1 MIVGAGFAGMYM
13 LHALRGLG
21 LSAKVIEAATDVGG
35 TWYWNRYPGAR
46 CDVQSI
52 DYSYSFSD
60 EIQKEWTWTER
71 FSAQPEILA
80 YARYVADKLDIRRD
94 IQFETRVL
102 SAHFHTQEARWL
114 VATDQGD
121 RYSAKYLIMATGP
134 LSQPKI
140 PDLAGLE
147 SFKGDIYYTSRW
159 PKEPVHLKGKRVGV
173 IGTGSTAIQAIP
185 AIAEQNAEV
194 VVFQRTPAYTLP
206 AGNHPLDPEYMASIK
221 QRYHELRDLAR
232 TTPHGGTRPG
242 TVRTTFSYPGDER
255 RRIFE
260 EVWQK
265 GGQEL
270 FGFFGDLMVDEEAN
284 AEIGAFVRE
293 KISQIVK
300 DPEVAEAL
308 KPYSYPLG
316 ARRLCLDTNY
326 YATYNRPNVKLVDVA
341 KDPIERITET
351 GIKTGRAHYPLDVLV
366 VAVGFDA
373 ITGAIMA
380 IDIRNGDGA
389 LRDKWLARSM
399 ADLGI
404 MTAGFPNL
412 FMVNGPGS
420 PSVLGNVI
428 ATIEQHV
435 EFLRD
440 LIEFAQRTGVI
451 TVEADPASEQDWMDH
466 VQALAQGTLFMKAN
480 SWYLGSNIE
489 GKPRMMMPYVGGLHN
504 YRKLCDDIVEHGFKR
519 FVFTYDNAVAEDAGT
534 AGKTSGV
541 DA

>member
-1 MIVGAGFAGMYM
+1 MNDKPGEPDALQPDARFDAVIVGAGFAGMYM

-185 AIAEQNAEV
+185 AIAEQN
-194 VVFQRTPAYTLP
+194 
-206 AGNHPLDPEYMASIK
+206 
-221 QRYHELRDLAR
+221 
-232 TTPHGGTRPG
+232 
-242 TVRTTFSYPGDER
+242 
-255 RRIFE
+255 
-260 EVWQK
+260 
-265 GGQEL
+265 
-270 FGFFGDLMVDEEAN
+270 
-284 AEIGAFVRE
+284 
-293 KISQIVK
+293 
-300 DPEVAEAL
+300 
-308 KPYSYPLG
+308 
-316 ARRLCLDTNY
+316 
-326 YATYNRPNVKLVDVA
+326 
-341 KDPIERITET
+341 
-351 GIKTGRAHYPLDVLV
+351 
-366 VAVGFDA
+366 
-373 ITGAIMA
+373 
-380 IDIRNGDGA
+380 
-389 LRDKWLARSM
+389 
-399 ADLGI
+399 
-404 MTAGFPNL
+404 
-412 FMVNGPGS
+412 
-420 PSVLGNVI
+420 
-428 ATIEQHV
+428 
-435 EFLRD
+435 
-440 LIEFAQRTGVI
+440 
-451 TVEADPASEQDWMDH
+451 
-466 VQALAQGTLFMKAN
+466 
-480 SWYLGSNIE
+480 
-489 GKPRMMMPYVGGLHN
+489 
-504 YRKLCDDIVEHGFKR
+504 
-519 FVFTYDNAVAEDAGT
+519 
-534 AGKTSGV
+534 
-541 DA
+541 